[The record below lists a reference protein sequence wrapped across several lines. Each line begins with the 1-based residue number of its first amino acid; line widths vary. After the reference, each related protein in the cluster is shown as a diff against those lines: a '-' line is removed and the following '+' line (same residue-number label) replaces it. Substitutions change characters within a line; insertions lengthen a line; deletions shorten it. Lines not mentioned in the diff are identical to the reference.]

1 MPGWPLCSQTINKS
15 IYYFFL
21 LCACLF
27 IINKA
32 VGDALTIPRGSEIG
46 AGGRL
51 WGSPTPESSADA
63 PSAPGQYLSWGFSPP
78 DRPHCTAVAAAAL
91 YRSRELLKDAA
102 WLLLSASHWAKEAA
116 SSLVPIRKIVHTSL
130 PASILDHLTRA
141 KVSFLLRNPL
151 ILHILKKKILFV
163 SPPVLPTCSYS
174 EGQERAG
181 ACPYR
186 LLHFHLQHR
195 YAEKFYCLLLLMKGK
210 KSFSSITKD
219 NEHTLFWT

>member
-1 MPGWPLCSQTINKS
+1 M
-15 IYYFFL
+15 
-21 LCACLF
+21 CLF
-27 IINKA
+27 IINKT

-51 WGSPTPESSADA
+51 WGSPTPESSAQA
-63 PSAPGQYLSWGFSPP
+63 PSAPGQYLSWGSSPP

-91 YRSRELLKDAA
+91 YRSREHLEEAAA

-116 SSLVPIRKIVHTSL
+116 SSLFPIRKIVHTSL

-141 KVSFLLRNPL
+141 KVSLPLRNPL
-151 ILHILKKKILFV
+151 ILHILKKKKTFPFV

-210 KSFSSITKD
+210 KKFQQHNKR
-219 NEHTLFWT
+219 

>member
-1 MPGWPLCSQTINKS
+1 M
-15 IYYFFL
+15 
-21 LCACLF
+21 CLF

-51 WGSPTPESSADA
+51 WGSPTPESSAQA
-63 PSAPGQYLSWGFSPP
+63 PSAPGQYLSWGSSPP

-91 YRSRELLKDAA
+91 YRSREHLEEAAA

-116 SSLVPIRKIVHTSL
+116 SSLFPIRKIVHTSL
-130 PASILDHLTRA
+130 PASIVDHLTRA
-141 KVSFLLRNPL
+141 KVSLPLRNPL
-151 ILHILKKKILFV
+151 ILHILKKKKKHSLLYHHQFC
-163 SPPVLPTCSYS
+163 PPVHTPKARKELVPAHTGCFIFIYNTGMLKSFIVSYYWWR
-174 EGQERAG
+174 E
-181 ACPYR
+181 
-186 LLHFHLQHR
+186 
-195 YAEKFYCLLLLMKGK
+195 K